1 VQFCSFA
8 CSALL
13 PHQVSENHSETKHCS
28 ACLFVAFGNEF
39 NCSGERLF
47 SVLARVNKNLR
58 TAMTDM
64 NHQSLMATEN
74 DVVRN
79 MDFNDVIDIFA
90 KSKAPKAVF

>member
-1 VQFCSFA
+1 
-8 CSALL
+8 
-13 PHQVSENHSETKHCS
+13 
-28 ACLFVAFGNEF
+28 
-39 NCSGERLF
+39 
-47 SVLARVNKNLR
+47 
-58 TAMTDM
+58 MTDM